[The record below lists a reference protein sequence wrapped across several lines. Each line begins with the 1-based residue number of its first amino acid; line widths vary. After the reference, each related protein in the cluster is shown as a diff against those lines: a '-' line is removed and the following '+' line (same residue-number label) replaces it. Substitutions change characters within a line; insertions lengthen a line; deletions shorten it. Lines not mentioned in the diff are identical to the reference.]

1 VVEHLDEAAML
12 VRDREA
18 SSRLHFTVPEGGED
32 AFRREVEAAAEPG
45 SRLELELST
54 QSPSTD
60 TVALDAGGRPFR
72 TPDGALLFRP
82 GGHGALLRN
91 LDRMGGDL
99 VLVKNI
105 DNVQPAERREQAI
118 LWQRLLIG
126 LLVELERQSFAL
138 LDRLD
143 DERDAGACA
152 DARRFLARWFEP
164 ERGGDAGT
172 DRCDDAERRA
182 LRAKLERP
190 LRVAGMVAVS
200 GEPGGGPFWTRDREG
215 RVSKQIV
222 ESAEQADL
230 ILSGVIRSLDSTVA
244 SVNRDD
250 EVLQY
255 ESLLI
260 MDVTLRRREPNEI
273 LWRGQ
278 GVRLNQV
285 YAGSRAAV
293 VTTSSAF
300 QSTTTL
306 NSRDVSQ
313 FTDIQLTE
321 LDRRAVRDRLMEQFA
336 RELHQ
341 RVTEMF

>member
-1 VVEHLDEAAML
+1 MMRSYFWLSRFAVWLFAMM
-12 VRDREA
+12 
-18 SSRLHFTVPEGGED
+18 
-32 AFRREVEAAAEPG
+32 
-45 SRLELELST
+45 
-54 QSPSTD
+54 
-60 TVALDAGGRPFR
+60 TVAPLGGCGYQFVGESSLLPKEARTIYVEPFVNRSRNVGLD
-72 TPDGALLFRP
+72 
-82 GGHGALLRN
+82 
-91 LDRMGGDL
+91 
-99 VLVKNI
+99 K
-105 DNVQPAERREQAI
+105 
-118 LWQRLLIG
+118 
-126 LLVELERQSFAL
+126 EL
-138 LDRLD
+138 
-143 DERDAGACA
+143 
-152 DARRFLARWFEP
+152 
-164 ERGGDAGT
+164 T
-172 DRCDDAERRA
+172 TA
-182 LRAKLERP
+182 LR
-190 LRVAGMVAVS
+190 
-200 GEPGGGPFWTRDREG
+200 GEFYRRGQL
-215 RVSKQIV
+215 KIV

-230 ILSGVIRSLDSTVA
+230 ILSGVIRSFVDSTVA
-244 SVNRDD
+244 SVNQDD